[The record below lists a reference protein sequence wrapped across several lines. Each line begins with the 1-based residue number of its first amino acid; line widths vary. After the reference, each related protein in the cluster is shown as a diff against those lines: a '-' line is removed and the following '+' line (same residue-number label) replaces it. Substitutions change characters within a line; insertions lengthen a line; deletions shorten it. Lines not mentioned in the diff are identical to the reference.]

1 MEFNHFTTTRPSTYN
16 EKMLRLLN
24 IGCIIGLVTILYYN
38 WQDLTACFHRQ
49 ALAIVIT
56 FVYWQFRGHGYSSY
70 YSEIFQIFV
79 IFMLIQ
85 KINIKEVQEDKECL
99 YADTML
105 KKSIYILYVIFF
117 SYYMSVF
124 TVFFIIVVLF
134 AMSEI
139 RNSPWATS
147 YRNASIRGR
156 EFESL
161 EKIRFSAGPTEAHS
175 QTMCSICLVDF
186 EEQEEIIQLPIC
198 NHHFHKPCLKQ
209 SLEMHSQCPYCRS
222 NIINNLKLWKEQ
234 SRSSDRQAEN
244 NEEPGDTN
252 IQMSESLS
260 NTLNSRLLQQ
270 NETSDRNTVPE
281 VV

>member
-1 MEFNHFTTTRPSTYN
+1 MDFNHNTNPRSSDYH
-16 EKMLRLLN
+16 EKVLKILN
-24 IGCIIGLVTILYYN
+24 MGCIIGLITVLYFN
-38 WQDLTACFHRQ
+38 WQDLTSCFHRQ

-56 FVYWQFRGHGYSSY
+56 FIYWQFRGHGYSSY
-70 YSEIFQIFV
+70 YMEIFQIFV

-85 KINIKEVQEDKECL
+85 KINIKETQEERECL

-105 KKSIYILYVIFF
+105 KKGIYIMYVIFF

-139 RNSPWATS
+139 RNSPWATN
-147 YRNASIRGR
+147 YRNESIRGR

-161 EKIRFSAGPTEAHS
+161 AKIQFSADPSQSHH

-186 EEQEEIIQLPIC
+186 EEQEEIVELPIC

-209 SLEMHSQCPYCRS
+209 WLEMHPQCPYCRS
-222 NIINNLKLWKEQ
+222 DIRNNLKLLKEQ
-234 SRSSDRQAEN
+234 SSDRQLENKDEPAESN
-244 NEEPGDTN
+244 L
-252 IQMSESLS
+252 QLSESMS

-270 NETSDRNTVPE
+270 NETSDRNNLQE
-281 VV
+281 VI